1 MSRRGE
7 ACRPVAVI
15 ALILLPAAWI
25 LLSLVGIVLMFVFL
39 DLGEFWWFLPPVIL
53 GDVMMVYLAW
63 LAPRRL
69 GYRPG
74 RKRLTITTFAGQRE
88 VTKGEIASAR
98 LIDYRLGRKTLASE
112 LPGYY
117 VGRFRGSLG
126 EVRAFVG
133 RKNGRGVLLEL
144 KNGEKILINP
154 RDPERCLKPL
164 ELDLEE
170 ET

>member
-1 MSRRGE
+1 MTVGS
-7 ACRPVAVI
+7 
-15 ALILLPAAWI
+15 
-25 LLSLVGIVLMFVFL
+25 SLVPLAALVLTLISLVMVLVFL
-39 DLGEFWWFLPPVIL
+39 DLAEFWWFLPPVIV
-53 GDVMMVYLAW
+53 GDLVLAYFVW

-88 VTKGEIASAR
+88 VAKDETASAR
-98 LIDYRLGRKTLASE
+98 LVDYRLGRKIAASE

-117 VGRFRGSLG
+117 VGRFRSSLG